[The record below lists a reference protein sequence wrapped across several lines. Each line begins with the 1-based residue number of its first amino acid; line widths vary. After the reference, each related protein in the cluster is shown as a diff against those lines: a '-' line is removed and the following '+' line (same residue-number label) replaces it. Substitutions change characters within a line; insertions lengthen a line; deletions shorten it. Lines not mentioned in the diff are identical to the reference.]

1 MTIDVVKGIDN
12 KILRTVSK
20 PVAVINADIR
30 KFAQEMIKT
39 MQFEKGVGIAAPQV
53 GRNIRLIICKFNPGG
68 ANEVIIPMVNPEIL
82 ELSDDTLTMEEGC
95 LSLPG
100 LWGKVKR
107 AKYAIVTFKNLK
119 NQSQTLELS
128 GYNAKIIQH
137 EVDHINAILFAD
149 TATGL
154 EQKAVKKTSSRSKQG
169 KSKKAEK

>member
-39 MQFEKGVGIAAPQV
+39 MEYEKGVGIAAPQV
-53 GRNIRLIICKFNPGG
+53 GRNIRLVICKFNPGG
-68 ANEVIIPMVNPEIL
+68 NNEVIIPMVNPEIL
-82 ELSDDTLTMEEGC
+82 ELSEDLQNAEEGC

-100 LWGKVKR
+100 LWGHVRR

-128 GYNAKIIQH
+128 GYNARIIQH
-137 EVDHINAILFAD
+137 EVDHINAVLFAD
-149 TATGL
+149 KATDL
-154 EQKAVKKTSSRSKQG
+154 EQKALRKKRE
-169 KSKKAEK
+169 KSKKDEK

>member
-1 MTIDVVKGIDN
+1 MIIDVVKGIDN

-30 KFAQEMIKT
+30 KFAQDMIKT
-39 MQFEKGVGIAAPQV
+39 MEYEKGVGIAAPQV
-53 GRNIRLIICKFNPGG
+53 AKNIRMVICKFNPGG
-68 ANEVIIPMVNPEIL
+68 ANEVIVPMINPEIL
-82 ELSDDTLTMEEGC
+82 ELSEDLQNAEEGC

-100 LWGKVKR
+100 LWGHVKR

-128 GYNAKIIQH
+128 GYNARIIQH

-149 TATGL
+149 KATDL
-154 EQKAVKKTSSRSKQG
+154 EQKALRKKRE
-169 KSKKAEK
+169 KSKKDEK

>member
-1 MTIDVVKGIDN
+1 MTIEVVKGIDD

-39 MQFEKGVGIAAPQV
+39 MELEKGVGIAAPQV
-53 GRNIRLIICKFNPGG
+53 GANIRMVICKFNPGG
-68 ANEVIIPMVNPEIL
+68 NNEVIVPMVNPEIL
-82 ELSDDTLTMEEGC
+82 ELSDDKINAEEGC

-107 AKYAIVTFKNLK
+107 SKYAIVTFKNLK

-128 GYNAKIIQH
+128 GYNARIIQH

-149 TATGL
+149 KATDL
-154 EQKAVKKTSSRSKQG
+154 EQKAKKTSSQKPRG
-169 KSKKAEK
+169 KSKKAGK